1 MSRIY
6 LAQAREEGDT
16 VALEDAAFR
25 HVARVLRMR
34 VGDRLTVFN
43 GQGSEFAARITQM
56 ERHAAHVQL
65 EARREAN
72 TESPLHSSLLQA
84 VGKGE
89 RMDWALQK
97 ATELGISAIQP
108 VLTARCNVKLDA
120 ERWAKK
126 QAHWQGVL
134 IAACEQSGRLRIP
147 ELRPVAKLDD
157 ILDACTATL
166 RLVLAP
172 QSGRAPI
179 EAVSTVDSVALLVGP
194 EGGLNDE
201 EIRRAEASGF
211 QSWQIG
217 PRTLRTETAPMVA
230 LALLQQRFGDY
241 GPPSD
246 SGSATVRQR
255 N

>member
-6 LAQAREEGDT
+6 LAEARAAGDT

-43 GQGSEFAARITQM
+43 GKGSEFTARITGM
-56 ERHAAHVQL
+56 ERHAAHVLL
-65 EARREAN
+65 EARRDGN
-72 TESPLHSSLLQA
+72 TESPLHSTLLQA

-97 ATELGISAIQP
+97 ATELGISTIQP

-134 IAACEQSGRLRIP
+134 IAACEQSGRVCIP
-147 ELRPVAKLDD
+147 ELQPVAKLDD
-157 ILDACTATL
+157 VLGQCAAAL

-179 EAVSTVDSVALLVGP
+179 DSVSTVDSVALLVGP
-194 EGGLNDE
+194 EGGLNE
-201 EIRRAEASGF
+201 QEIQRAEAAGF

-241 GPPSD
+241 GVAAD

>member
-6 LAQAREEGDT
+6 LAEARRPGET
-16 VALEDAAFR
+16 LPLEDAAFR

-34 VGDRLTVFN
+34 VGDRLIVFN
-43 GQGSEFAARITQM
+43 GQGSEFTARITQM
-56 ERHAAHVQL
+56 ERHAAQITL
-65 EARREAN
+65 EAQREGN
-72 TESPLHSSLLQA
+72 TESPLHSTLLQA

-97 ATELGISAIQP
+97 ATELGVSAIQP

-147 ELRPVAKLDD
+147 ALHPVAELDD
-157 ILDACTATL
+157 VLGQCQAAL

-172 QSGRAPI
+172 QSGQAPI
-179 EAVSTVDSVALLVGP
+179 DTVTAIDSVALLVGP
-194 EGGLNDE
+194 EGGLNE
-201 EIRRAEASGF
+201 REIERAEAAGF
-211 QSWQIG
+211 LSWQIG

-241 GPPSD
+241 GVPSD

>member
-1 MSRIY
+1 MARIY
-6 LAQAREEGDT
+6 LAEAHRVGDT

-34 VGDRLTVFN
+34 VGDQLTVFN
-43 GQGSEFAARITQM
+43 GKGSEFTARITQI
-56 ERHAAHVQL
+56 ERHAAYITL
-65 EARREAN
+65 EAQREGN
-72 TESPLHSSLLQA
+72 TESPLHSTLLQA

-108 VLTARCNVKLDA
+108 VLTARCNVKLDT

-147 ELRPVAKLDD
+147 DLHPVAR
-157 ILDACTATL
+157 LDAVLNLCEAAL

-172 QSGRAPI
+172 QSGSAPI
-179 EAVSTVDSVALLVGP
+179 DAVSAIDSVALLVGP
-194 EGGLNDE
+194 EGGLNE
-201 EIRRAEASGF
+201 QEIQRAEAAGF
-211 QSWQIG
+211 RSWQIG

-241 GPPSD
+241 GPPS
-246 SGSATVRQR
+246 V
-255 N
+255 